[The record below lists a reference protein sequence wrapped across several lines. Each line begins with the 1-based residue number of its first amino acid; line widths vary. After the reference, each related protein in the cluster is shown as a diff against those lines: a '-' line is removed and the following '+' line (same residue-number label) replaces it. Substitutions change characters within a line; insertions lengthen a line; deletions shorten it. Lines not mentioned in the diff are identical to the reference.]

1 MLDALKRLALM
12 GVGAFSTA
20 EEEIGNVITEL
31 RRKGE
36 LSEEE
41 GKRVLTA
48 WRERVAVNRREVQEL
63 AGKTAQDA
71 LKNLGAPTRDE
82 FNALAA
88 RVEALES
95 KLGQEQ
101 R

>member
-1 MLDALKRLALM
+1 MLDALKRLGMM
-12 GVGAFSTA
+12 GVGAISMVEDEARTA
-20 EEEIGNVITEL
+20 IAEL
-31 RRKGE
+31 RHKGE

-41 GKRVLTA
+41 GQKILTE
-48 WRERVAVNRREVQEL
+48 WRERIAVNRREVEEL

-82 FNALAA
+82 FNALAT
-88 RVEALES
+88 RVDALES
-95 KLGQEQ
+95 KLGSEQ

>member
-12 GVGAFSTA
+12 GVGAISTA
-20 EEEIGNVITEL
+20 EEDIQNAISDL

-36 LSEEE
+36 LSEDE
-41 GKRVLTA
+41 GKKVLAT
-48 WRERVAVNRREVQEL
+48 WRERIAVNRREVEEL

-88 RVEALES
+88 RVDALES
-95 KLGQEQ
+95 KLGSEQ